1 MIVLTVQKT
10 YQRSLK
16 KDIKDKIT
24 NKNIVLVICS
34 EETRPPLQATTSASR
49 SLFRRYVMERTDRT
63 S

>member
-16 KDIKDKIT
+16 KDKIT